1 ALGPRR
7 PSSRSTTDIRKEK
20 SRDAARCRRSKE
32 TEVFYQLAHTLPFP
46 RGVSAHSYLRMHK
59 LVTSEEWRGQP
70 EQVDACYL
78 KALDGFVM
86 VLTEEGDMA
95 YLSENVSKHLGL
107 TQVSGERA
115 AAMPPSPMAAPTPS
129 AAPLPRFSKK
139 KEVKTE
145 RSFSLRM
152 KSTLTSRGRTVNLKS
167 ATWKET
173 GVLDQ
178 QGAARI
184 WVLAPGGGC
193 GRERCYGNRVL
204 ENLPGASWE
213 GGSETGRGGGWHGYG
228 FLNSRGI
235 AEVAGYTPEE
245 LLGCS
250 IYEYIHAL
258 DSDSV
263 SKSIHTPMQEPP
275 FLLPPISGHP
285 VRLCRS
291 SGRLSV
297 LSLFLCP
304 PGPSLSAPLF
314 CLSLCPA
321 SQVEEMGVVLSLE
334 QTERQDPDPA
344 SQANGSPEEL
354 DPDTGETILNL
365 SFGPLLPRDSVPPGL
380 PAPFSLRPRF
390 LPPGAIR
397 VVLPPGALPQRAPS
411 SLLPPAPVPASWS
424 HTCGLAPRGLA
435 PEVAASWGRVGVN
448 AGLPLQDY
456 EALDLEMLAPYISM
470 DDDFQL
476 SGTEQP
482 PWLAEKRGDP
492 AAARRKGPPLP
503 PASPPPRPRSS
514 SFHGVSGREPDLPG
528 LLRWGSETSLSQT
541 RSLQPPEEEPMMG
554 ARKRALELSLEEEG
568 TDFLE
573 VVPLKRSH
581 SSESDGFLLPSL
593 NLVRLVGARPG
604 RSRERRPPVQH
615 SGRSEDAGPGGT
627 NGLALYDGE
636 DEALEQSGGHF
647 QPGEELLGE
656 LDQAT

>member
-1 ALGPRR
+1 MR
-7 PSSRSTTDIRKEK
+7 PSPGLEWGASSPGVCLPTTPMFNEQSYPKAAVGPATPGSAGSGLSASRSTTDIRKEK

-129 AAPLPRFSKK
+129 AAPLPHGAPADAK

-167 ATWKET
+167 ATWKVRRR
-173 GVLDQ
+173 GD
-178 QGAARI
+178 
-184 WVLAPGGGC
+184 
-193 GRERCYGNRVL
+193 GR
-204 ENLPGASWE
+204 
-213 GGSETGRGGGWHGYG
+213 
-228 FLNSRGI
+228 SRGSPRLI

-263 SKSIHTPMQEPP
+263 SKSIHT
-275 FLLPPISGHP
+275 
-285 VRLCRS
+285 RN
-291 SGRLSV
+291 
-297 LSLFLCP
+297 
-304 PGPSLSAPLF
+304 
-314 CLSLCPA
+314 
-321 SQVEEMGVVLSLE
+321 QVEEMGVVLSLE
-334 QTERQDPDPA
+334 QTERQGEGRRLPPDPDPA

-365 SFGPLLPRDSVPPGL
+365 SFGLRGARPGDAGSVAQGLCPP
-380 PAPFSLRPRF
+380 
-390 LPPGAIR
+390 
-397 VVLPPGALPQRAPS
+397 RAPS

-541 RSLQPPEEEPMMG
+541 RSLQPPEEEPMDLEGPMVPPGGNQKDYRASHMG

-604 RSRERRPPVQH
+604 RSRERKEGAPFTPL
-615 SGRSEDAGPGGT
+615 SP
-627 NGLALYDGE
+627 L
-636 DEALEQSGGHF
+636 
-647 QPGEELLGE
+647 
-656 LDQAT
+656 